1 MIPILNH
8 LLELKKRKDLMPGV
22 KALLLYPMNALAND
36 QMKRLR
42 SLLSNEPE
50 ITFGI
55 YTGETEE
62 KYNDA
67 LDKFMRMHQENPLVN
82 ELISREQMKETPP
95 HILLTNYAMLE
106 YLMLRPEDNV
116 FFLKVN
122 FQMIGSS

>member
-1 MIPILNH
+1 M
-8 LLELKKRKDLMPGV
+8 
-22 KALLLYPMNALAND
+22 
-36 QMKRLR
+36 R

>member
-50 ITFGI
+50 ITFWYI
-55 YTGETEE
+55 Y
-62 KYNDA
+62 
-67 LDKFMRMHQENPLVN
+67 R
-82 ELISREQMKETPP
+82 
-95 HILLTNYAMLE
+95 
-106 YLMLRPEDNV
+106 
-116 FFLKVN
+116 
-122 FQMIGSS
+122 